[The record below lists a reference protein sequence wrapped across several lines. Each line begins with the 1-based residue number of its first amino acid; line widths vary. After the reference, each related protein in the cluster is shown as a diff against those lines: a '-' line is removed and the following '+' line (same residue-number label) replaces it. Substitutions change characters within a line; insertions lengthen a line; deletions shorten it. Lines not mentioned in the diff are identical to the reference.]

1 MSPLACRPTPDAR
14 QQCCVDLWPGSPS
27 PLMPWNTGM
36 LTTVSVYPLL
46 EAETLSGSGTVSR
59 RPEAHVIKCLVFQD
73 ILLCLS

>member
-1 MSPLACRPTPDAR
+1 
-14 QQCCVDLWPGSPS
+14 
-27 PLMPWNTGM
+27 M